1 MKAQALL
8 NLGNVLSRLGEY
20 ELAAQSLAQGLTIAQ
35 QRQEK
40 DLVVEILLSLGNNAQ
55 FEEKTTAALA
65 FYQRAIATD
74 ADADLQLRAKLDR
87 LDVFISSSQIVAA
100 NREAQEI
107 SQLLKELPPGQ
118 TIIQAK
124 VSLARNLLELER
136 PPMTIS
142 HLLLEAVREVQALKI
157 SRLEA
162 DALGILGSLYEQNQ
176 HAAAEP
182 ITEKALLIAQSV
194 DARELTYQ
202 WQWQLGRILVAQGK
216 TEQAIVANLVPSE
229 VLLNQNFTRDGLQ
242 QKIATLPYPVVH
254 LATHGQFSS
263 RAEDTYLL
271 TWNDCVNVKN
281 LDYLLQNRDFNQQ
294 TPIELL
300 ILSAFQTA
308 AGDNN
313 AALGLAGVAIRS
325 GARSTV
331 ATLWSIQDDSTAE
344 LITQFYQA
352 LTSPGTSKAEA
363 LRQAQLSLL
372 RSPKYSHPYYWSA
385 FVLVGNWL

>member
-1 MKAQALL
+1 ML
-8 NLGNVLSRLGEY
+8 NLRKKL
-20 ELAAQSLAQGLTIAQ
+20 
-35 QRQEK
+35 
-40 DLVVEILLSLGNNAQ
+40 
-55 FEEKTTAALA
+55 AALA

-87 LDVFISSSQIVAA
+87 LDVLISSSQIVAA

-107 SQLLKELPPGQ
+107 SQLLKVLPPGQ